1 MKTRSKTLIAG
12 IALFALAA
20 VGSLALPALAGE
32 DSTPDDG
39 TVYPYER
46 RQEAWQSLSP
56 EEQEAYKQQAAKA
69 ARQHHDT
76 ATARRQEALGRW
88 QGLSP
93 EEQEAYKQ
101 QAEEAARQHH
111 DTATARR
118 QEALGRWQGLSPEE
132 QEAVKGQVRSR
143 AEKRQGF
150 RQGRRSSRGK

>member
-93 EEQEAYKQ
+93 EEQEA
-101 QAEEAARQHH
+101 
-111 DTATARR
+111 
-118 QEALGRWQGLSPEE
+118 
-132 QEAVKGQVRSR
+132 VKGQVRSR